1 MEMKIEWRWKDG
13 GDQRKVGERMERET
27 EKERERERRERKRI
41 NSKVK
46 YIVI

>member
-1 MEMKIEWRWKDG
+1 MEMEGWRG
-13 GDQRKVGERMERET
+13 SAELGERMERET
-27 EKERERERRERKRI
+27 VKERERERRERKRI